1 MWSDPQATLGETS
14 QGPWVGWTVVPDQVW
29 DSAYTSPRRQRDHV
43 ETQGDRAEVETVGEG
58 SDVSQGTGEG
68 AKGCSTEEED
78 GEERDGESEDVGR

>member
-68 AKGCSTEEED
+68 AKGS
-78 GEERDGESEDVGR
+78 ESSEGR